1 MDKEAYKRKIKALA
15 RDDRYISSIHNYC
28 DRWCERCTFTSRC
41 RVYAMQHDDDV
52 DSISHDI
59 DNQEFWERIRLNF
72 EVAAEMLQEMADE
85 AGIELLTDDE
95 DTPPKFP
102 EQPETPIEKL
112 AKKYGFSVS
121 DWLSP
126 RMETISGH
134 EDPAVRDS
142 AEVIRWYSLFIGVKI
157 TRSLMKD
164 ISMQDDPE
172 MREIW
177 QKDRLGSAKIAL
189 IAIQRS
195 IEALSVLY
203 KTFPEWEDELLKFL
217 RQLSR
222 IKRTVEVKL
231 QGAWDFKRPGFDT
244 QDA

>member
-1 MDKEAYKRKIKALA
+1 MDKEEYKRKIRAMA
-15 RDDRYISSIHNYC
+15 MDDRYISGIHNYC

-41 RVYAMQHDDDV
+41 RVFSMEQADNGDRLSQDME
-52 DSISHDI
+52 
-59 DNQEFWERIRLNF
+59 NQEFWERIRLNF
-72 EVAAEMLQEMADE
+72 EVAAEMLQEMADD

-95 DTPPKFP
+95 DTPPNFL

-121 DWLSP
+121 DWLAP
-126 RMETISGH
+126 KMETISGH

-164 ISMQDDPE
+164 FSLQDDPE
-172 MREIW
+172 MRELW
-177 QKDRLGSAKIAL
+177 QNDQLGSAKIAL

-203 KTFPEWEDELLKFL
+203 KTFPEWEDEVLEFL

-222 IKRTVEVKL
+222 MKRTVEVQF